1 MEKSWTESQI
11 KTLLEMTLIG
21 CTARQ
26 IGDKIG
32 KGRNA
37 ILGKIHRLKLPHR
50 GKGQPRKKA
59 TLPIKSA
66 MPPLVDGCQWDC
78 GGHWCG
84 EITAVG
90 LPYCHDHCNLAYLK
104 PTPKIDV
111 EELVRLSHKR

>member
-1 MEKSWTESQI
+1 MADNWTEKQVQ
-11 KTLLEMTLIG
+11 TLLEMTLIG

-50 GKGQPRKKA
+50 GNGQLKKTA
-59 TLPIKSA
+59 SIPIKSA

-78 GGHWCG
+78 GGRWCG

-90 LPYCHDHCNLAYLK
+90 LPYCHAHCDQAYLK
-104 PTPKIDV
+104 PKPNLGVDA
-111 EELVRLSHKR
+111 LVRLSHKR